1 MADNGVAAYWIF
13 YRMHSELLKKRC
25 ISFKEP
31 FEKRRFIND
40 LWEEHKKLEASIAKA
55 KKAAEEAIAKAKR
68 AEKERANAEKE
79 RANAEQERA
88 NAEQEAKEAE
98 QERQNDLDDIKVFVG
113 AKAAKFA
120 KK

>member
-40 LWEEHKKLEASIAKA
+40 LWEEHKQLEASIAKLAKEVKEAITKAEEA
-55 KKAAEEAIAKAKR
+55 KKAAEKAKKA
-68 AEKERANAEKE
+68 AEK
-79 RANAEQERA
+79 AEQERA
-88 NAEQEAKEAE
+88 KAAEKAQQERR
-98 QERQNDLDDIKVFVG
+98 ERQNDLDDIKVFVG

>member
-40 LWEEHKKLEASIAKA
+40 LWEEHKQTIAKA
-55 KKAAEEAIAKAKR
+55 EKEAKEAKEKAKR
-68 AEKERANAEKE
+68 AEKKAEKAEQERANAEKE
-79 RANAEQERA
+79 RANAEQER
-88 NAEQEAKEAE
+88 

>member
-40 LWEEHKKLEASIAKA
+40 LWEEHKQLEASIAKLAKEVKEAITKAEEA
-55 KKAAEEAIAKAKR
+55 KKAAEK
-68 AEKERANAEKE
+68 
-79 RANAEQERA
+79 AEQERA

-98 QERQNDLDDIKVFVG
+98 QERQERQNDLDDIKVFVG

>member
-40 LWEEHKKLEASIAKA
+40 LWEEHKQLEASIAKA
-55 KKAAEEAIAKAKR
+55 KKEAEEAIAKAKR
-68 AEKERANAEKE
+68 AEKERANAEK
-79 RANAEQERA
+79 AAE
-88 NAEQEAKEAE
+88 EAVKSH
-98 QERQNDLDDIKVFVG
+98 QNDLDDIKVFVG
-113 AKAAKFA
+113 TKAAKFA

>member
-55 KKAAEEAIAKAKR
+55 KKAAEEAKKA
-68 AEKERANAEKE
+68 AEK
-79 RANAEQERA
+79 AEQERA

-98 QERQNDLDDIKVFVG
+98 QERQERQNDLDDIKVFVG

>member
-40 LWEEHKKLEASIAKA
+40 LWEEHKQLEASIAKA
-55 KKAAEEAIAKAKR
+55 KKEAEEAKAKAKR

-79 RANAEQERA
+79 RANAEQEA
-88 NAEQEAKEAE
+88 KEAKEAE

-113 AKAAKFA
+113 TKAAKFA

>member
-40 LWEEHKKLEASIAKA
+40 LWEEHKQTIAKA
-55 KKAAEEAIAKAKR
+55 EKEAEEAKEKAKR
-68 AEKERANAEKE
+68 AEKKAEK
-79 RANAEQERA
+79 AEQERA
-88 NAEQEAKEAE
+88 KAAEEAKEAE
-98 QERQNDLDDIKVFVG
+98 RDYRKDLDDIKVFVG
-113 AKAAKFA
+113 AKTAKFA

>member
-40 LWEEHKKLEASIAKA
+40 LWEEHKQLEASIAKA
-55 KKAAEEAIAKAKR
+55 KKEAEEAKEKAKR

-79 RANAEQERA
+79 RAN
-88 NAEQEAKEAE
+88 AE

>member
-40 LWEEHKKLEASIAKA
+40 LWEEHKQTIANAEKEAKEAK
-55 KKAAEEAIAKAKR
+55 EKAKR
-68 AEKERANAEKE
+68 AEKERANAVKKAEESIETE
-79 RANAEQERA
+79 RDYR
-88 NAEQEAKEAE
+88 KK
-98 QERQNDLDDIKVFVG
+98 LDAIRELTDTKTNP
-113 AKAAKFA
+113 A

>member
-40 LWEEHKKLEASIAKA
+40 LWEEHKQTIAKAEKEAEEAKKAAEKA
-55 KKAAEEAIAKAKR
+55 KKAAEKA
-68 AEKERANAEKE
+68 EQERANAEKE
-79 RANAEQERA
+79 RANAEQER
-88 NAEQEAKEAE
+88 
-98 QERQNDLDDIKVFVG
+98 QERQNDLDNIREFVV

>member
-40 LWEEHKKLEASIAKA
+40 LWEEHKHLEASIAKA
-55 KKAAEEAIAKAKR
+55 KKEAEEAKEKAKR

-79 RANAEQERA
+79 RAN
-88 NAEQEAKEAE
+88 AE